1 MMKKRWILLM
11 MCACISGL
19 GGCGKQTVT
28 EKAEETETADSMK
41 EDTTELCAYIKE
53 INGNTLVIDPVE
65 YISSGDSDRLASYK
79 HTDDDM
85 PDGYYIYNKD
95 EKTEE
100 VTLTDQTEYSL
111 LDWTREFGG
120 TDADIRVVTKDKMI
134 FDVGHQ
140 CYTHKILTGRSTQF
154 ATLRKRGG
162 LSGYQKRSES
172 KYDCREAGNSTTS
185 LSAALG

>member
-95 EKTEE
+95 ENRGSNIDRSDGVLLFGLDKRIWGNRCR
-100 VTLTDQTEYSL
+100 YS
-111 LDWTREFGG
+111 
-120 TDADIRVVTKDKMI
+120 
-134 FDVGHQ
+134 
-140 CYTHKILTGRSTQF
+140 CSN
-154 ATLRKRGG
+154 KR
-162 LSGYQKRSES
+162 
-172 KYDCREAGNSTTS
+172 
-185 LSAALG
+185 

>member
-95 EKTEE
+95 EKTED
-100 VTLTDQTEYSL
+100 VTLTDQTEYSF
-111 LDWTREFGG
+111 LDCISSQHIYAVSIFPICPKCL
-120 TDADIRVVTKDKMI
+120 IRI
-134 FDVGHQ
+134 P
-140 CYTHKILTGRSTQF
+140 I
-154 ATLRKRGG
+154 
-162 LSGYQKRSES
+162 
-172 KYDCREAGNSTTS
+172 
-185 LSAALG
+185 

>member
-100 VTLTDQTEYSL
+100 VTDTRQFSATRLKLPITERSQAL
-111 LDWTREFGG
+111 RC
-120 TDADIRVVTKDKMI
+120 AVRSP
-134 FDVGHQ
+134 
-140 CYTHKILTGRSTQF
+140 STQPS
-154 ATLRKRGG
+154 RHY
-162 LSGYQKRSES
+162 SPSVMIP
-172 KYDCREAGNSTTS
+172 S
-185 LSAALG
+185 LAETVTMILA

>member
-1 MMKKRWILLM
+1 MMKKRWILFM

-85 PDGYYIYNKD
+85 PDGIIY
-95 EKTEE
+95 T
-100 VTLTDQTEYSL
+100 
-111 LDWTREFGG
+111 
-120 TDADIRVVTKDKMI
+120 IRMKK
-134 FDVGHQ
+134 Q
-140 CYTHKILTGRSTQF
+140 
-154 ATLRKRGG
+154 RK
-162 LSGYQKRSES
+162 
-172 KYDCREAGNSTTS
+172 
-185 LSAALG
+185 